1 MTEFHDYQPA
11 TGSAVTLQ
19 GAAPK
24 AVHLGQAT
32 SIEQTRAVAEV
43 ESQVIVAQKR
53 PRDETTALAKVQRS
67 TTIKVLADKAFYDYP
82 KGGQN
87 VRDLT
92 IVAMKE
98 GARCWTNMQFAVVEL
113 RQDLANNESEMLAW
127 AWDMEANNIVKRTKI
142 VPHVRD
148 YTDKQTGEKKRKIIT
163 DFREIGEILGNWA
176 ARQLRECIKD
186 VLPPW
191 YVEAM
196 RDGFNETLAKGL
208 SEKPIEVARAET
220 VQSWEKQGVT
230 REQLETNLGRPVG
243 KWTIHDLVTL
253 RVKWTAIGRGD
264 LRVEEEFPPE
274 SLKAADVDAT
284 GVDPALAA
292 AIASAT
298 VTPPAPEPEPDQ
310 PAEPDTGPV
319 PVVKVA
325 EVLAS
330 VGITMS
336 TDVMTGWDTG
346 QRLDVIAWAA
356 AEREFLDAQAD
367 GDQSDVLV
375 PDRPE
380 CLVPADYVCDVC
392 GAVGLHYQ
400 DIEPHPPIEIGTGDS
415 EQPES

>member
-1 MTEFHDYQPA
+1 MTEYHDYQPA
-11 TGSAVTLQ
+11 TGSALTLQ

-24 AVHLGQAT
+24 AVHIGQGT

-67 TTIKVLADKAFYDYP
+67 TTIKVLADKAFYDYA
-82 KGGQN
+82 KGGQSI
-87 VRDLT
+87 RDLT

-113 RQDLANNESEMLAW
+113 RQDLAKNESEMLAW

-148 YTDKQTGEKKRKIIT
+148 YTDKKSGEKKRKIIT

-220 VQSWEKQGVT
+220 LASWEKQGVT
-230 REQLETNLGRPVG
+230 REQLETNLARSVN
-243 KWTIHDLVTL
+243 KWTIHDLVSL

-264 LRVEEEFPPE
+264 LRLEDEFPPE
-274 SLKAADVDAT
+274 SLKAGDVDAAV
-284 GVDPALAA
+284 VDAA
-292 AIASAT
+292 VASA
-298 VTPPAPEPEPDQ
+298 VTPVRP
-310 PAEPDTGPV
+310 
-319 PVVKVA
+319 
-325 EVLAS
+325 
-330 VGITMS
+330 
-336 TDVMTGWDTG
+336 
-346 QRLDVIAWAA
+346 AA
-356 AEREFLDAQAD
+356 AEPSESDEWPDQALVDLLGLISFTVTEEHMAAWTPEQRAQVGQWA
-367 GDQSDVLV
+367 GAVHLNASDNDDVVV
-375 PDRPE
+375 PDRPVF
-380 CLVPADYVCDVC
+380 LVPAEYHCDVC
-392 GAVGLHYQ
+392 GADGLHFQ
-400 DIEPHPPIEIGTGDS
+400 DACPDAAPTGDARA
-415 EQPES
+415 ES